1 MLQNASIAFK
11 SLNLFLSVITLE
23 NSSVF
28 PKSIKRRHTKSTTV
42 V

>member
-1 MLQNASIAFK
+1 MLQHASMAFK

-28 PKSIKRRHTKSTTV
+28 PKRALKEDIQNPQL
-42 V
+42 